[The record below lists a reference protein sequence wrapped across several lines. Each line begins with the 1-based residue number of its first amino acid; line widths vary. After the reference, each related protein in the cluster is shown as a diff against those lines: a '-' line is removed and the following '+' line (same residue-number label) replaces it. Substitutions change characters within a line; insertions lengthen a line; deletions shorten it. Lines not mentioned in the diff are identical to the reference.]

1 MPPLTRV
8 QSTILVLL
16 RTLIG
21 WHFLYEGYYK
31 LALPGWSSAGS
42 PLAPW
47 SATGYLKAAT
57 GPLAPGFHALAASSA
72 SGWIDVAV
80 PIALALIGLSL
91 TLGLLTQVGAWGALI
106 LLTLFYAAAI
116 PLDGVPRPGA
126 EGTYL
131 IVNKTLIEWGAM
143 LVVLIFRTGRLA
155 GLDLLWARRRA
166 HVEEHVTGPERFLVE
181 NPLDL

>member
-1 MPPLTRV
+1 MSQLTRV
-8 QSTILVLL
+8 QTTSLILL

-31 LALPGWSSAGS
+31 LALPGWSTAGS

-57 GPLAPGFHALAASSA
+57 GPLAPWFHALAASSA

-91 TLGLLTQVGAWGALI
+91 TLGLLTQAGASGALI
-106 LLTLFYAAAI
+106 LLTLFYAAAV

-131 IVNKTLIEWGAM
+131 VVNKTLIEWGAV
-143 LVVLIFRTGRLA
+143 LVVLVFRTGRLA
-155 GLDLLWARRRA
+155 GLDLLWSKPRV
-166 HVEEHVTGPERFLVE
+166 HVEERVTGPERLLAE
-181 NPLDL
+181 TR